1 MELEKEIE
9 ALVESAGAKLYDIS
23 TVNER
28 GETIY
33 RVSIISNDGK
43 TDIDKCVEI
52 THLISPLLDVTPP
65 IKGEYR
71 LEVSSPGIE
80 RDLKK
85 DKHYKLSVGELVKIT
100 TNDNF
105 NHKGKLVDFKD
116 GTITL
121 QTKHE
126 TLDIDLKDIKKAKT
140 YFQW

>member
-1 MELEKEIE
+1 MSLEKEIE

-33 RVSIISNDGK
+33 RVSIISNDK
-43 TDIDKCVEI
+43 KIDLDKCVEI

-65 IKGEYR
+65 LKGEYR

-85 DKHYKLSVGELVKIT
+85 ERHFELSVGELVKIT

-105 NHKGKLVDFKD
+105 NHKGKLKSFKN
-116 GTITL
+116 GVLTL
-121 QTKHE
+121 ETKHDDIE
-126 TLDIDLKDIKKAKT
+126 IELDDIKKAKT

>member
-1 MELEKEIE
+1 MSLEKEIE
-9 ALVESAGAKLYDIS
+9 SLVENAGARLYDIS
-23 TVNER
+23 TVNEK

-33 RVSIISNDGK
+33 RVSIISKDGK
-43 TDIDKCVEI
+43 TDLDKCVEI

-65 IKGEYR
+65 VKGEYR

-85 DKHYKLSVGELVKIT
+85 ERHFELSVGELVKVT

-105 NHKGKLVDFKD
+105 NHKGRLKSFQNGVL
-116 GTITL
+116 TL
-121 QTKHE
+121 ETKHD
-126 TLDIDLKDIKKAKT
+126 DIEIELNDIKRAKT